1 MKDIKNIRK
10 NGGTSMNLKRITALL
25 AALALAASMA
35 ACQKTPAEP
44 DATPSDSSAASSTAE
59 ESEKPLAA
67 TGTKGSPASSGKNTA
82 PADEPTES
90 SENGQKETTPGSSS
104 GREKPT
110 SGSQKPTEKPQQPT
124 EKPSTG
130 SKPSTGGK
138 QPSESSKPSE
148 SAKPT
153 EPKPTAHQHNYKTTT
168 VAATCTTGGYTLHEC
183 ACGASYKDGQ
193 TAALGH
199 SYVDTVVAPTTSS
212 QGYTEHTCSRCGDSY
227 KDSYTDPVRWDTEEV
242 VARICAQGNDYVR
255 SLGLTVDPSVGSWA
269 DPDST
274 TGWFPEGISPEAWL
288 LQQVKDAVDYYANNP
303 IQKKTRFNVTYGPK
317 DGGGWYI
324 YVMYGL

>member
-1 MKDIKNIRK
+1 
-10 NGGTSMNLKRITALL
+10 MNLKRTAALL
-25 AALALAASMA
+25 AALALAVSMA
-35 ACQKTPAEP
+35 ACQKAPAEP
-44 DATPSDSSAASSTAE
+44 DTASGDGSAASNTAE
-59 ESEKPLAA
+59 ESEKPSAA
-67 TGTKGSPASSGKNTA
+67 TGTKASSGRESTPVN
-82 PADEPTES
+82 EPTES

-104 GREKPT
+104 GSEKPT
-110 SGSQKPTEKPQQPT
+110 SSSQKPTEKPQQPT

-130 SKPSTGGK
+130 SKP
-138 QPSESSKPSE
+138 PESSKPSE

-153 EPKPTAHQHNYKTTT
+153 EPKPTAHQHSYKTTT
-168 VAATCTTGGYTLHEC
+168 VAATCTTDGYTLHEC

-199 SYVDTVVAPTTSS
+199 SYVDTVVAPTTTA

-227 KDSYTDPVRWDTEEV
+227 RDSYTDPVRWDTEEV
-242 VARICAQGNDYVR
+242 VARICAQGNEYVR
-255 SLGLTVDPSVGSWA
+255 SLGLTVDPRVGSWVA
-269 DPDST
+269 PDST

-288 LQQVKDAVDYYANNP
+288 LQRVKEEIDCHANNP

>member
-1 MKDIKNIRK
+1 MKNVKNIRK

-59 ESEKPLAA
+59 ESEKPSAA
-67 TGTKGSPASSGKNTA
+67 TGTKGSTASSGKNTV

-90 SENGQKETTPGSSS
+90 SENGKKETTPGSSS
-104 GREKPT
+104 GSEKPT

-130 SKPSTGGK
+130 SKPS
-138 QPSESSKPSE
+138 E

-153 EPKPTAHQHNYKTTT
+153 EPKPTAHQHNYKTTA

-183 ACGASYKDGQ
+183 ACGASYKDSQ

-199 SYVDTVVAPTTSS
+199 SYVDTVVAPTTSA

-242 VARICAQGNDYVR
+242 VARICAQGNEYVR
-255 SLGLTVDPSVGSWA
+255 SIGLTVDPTAECWVA
-269 DPDST
+269 PQST
-274 TGWFPEGISPEAWL
+274 TAEVSGDPAAWHLNRIKEAVNTL
-288 LQQVKDAVDYYANNP
+288 ANDADWP
-303 IQKKTRFNVTYGPK
+303 KTNFYITYGSN
-317 DGGGWYI
+317 GRGGWYI
-324 YVMYGL
+324 YVKYVL

>member
-1 MKDIKNIRK
+1 MKNVKNIKK

-35 ACQKTPAEP
+35 ACQKAPAEP

-59 ESEKPLAA
+59 ESEKPSAA
-67 TGTKGSPASSGKNTA
+67 TGTRGSTASSGKNTA

-104 GREKPT
+104 GSEKPT

-130 SKPSTGGK
+130 SKP
-138 QPSESSKPSE
+138 PESSKPSE

-242 VARICAQGNDYVR
+242 VARICAQGNEYVR
-255 SLGLTVDPSVGSWA
+255 SLGLTVDPSVGSWVA
-269 DPDST
+269 PEST
-274 TGWFPEGISPEAWL
+274 TGWFPDGVNPEVWL
-288 LQQVKDAVDYYANNP
+288 LQRVKEEIDGHANNP

>member
-35 ACQKTPAEP
+35 ACQTAPAEP
-44 DATPSDSSAASSTAE
+44 DATPSDSSTALSAAESTK
-59 ESEKPLAA
+59 KPSAA
-67 TGTKGSPASSGKNTA
+67 TGTKGSTASSGKDAA

-90 SENGQKETTPGSSS
+90 SKSGQKETTPGSSS
-104 GREKPT
+104 GSEKPT

-130 SKPSTGGK
+130 SKPS
-138 QPSESSKPSE
+138 EST
-148 SAKPT
+148 KPT
-153 EPKPTAHQHNYKTTT
+153 EPKPTTPPHQHSYKTTA

-183 ACGASYKDGQ
+183 SCGASYKDGQ

-242 VARICAQGNDYVR
+242 VARICAQGNEYVR

-269 DPDST
+269 APEST
-274 TGWFPEGISPEAWL
+274 SGWYPEGTDPESWFL
-288 LQQVKDAVDYYANNP
+288 GKVREAVDYYANVRNYS
-303 IQKKTRFNVTYGPK
+303 RLHVTYGSN
-317 DGGGWYI
+317 DRGGWYI

>member
-10 NGGTSMNLKRITALL
+10 NGGTPMDLKRITALL

-44 DATPSDSSAASSTAE
+44 DATPSDSSAASSAAE
-59 ESEKPLAA
+59 STKKPSAA
-67 TGTKGSPASSGKNTA
+67 NGTKGSTASSGKDAA

-90 SENGQKETTPGSSS
+90 SKDGPKETTSGSSS
-104 GREKPT
+104 GSEKPT

-130 SKPSTGGK
+130 RK
-138 QPSESSKPSE
+138 PSESSKPSE
-148 SAKPT
+148 STKPT
-153 EPKPTAHQHNYKTTT
+153 EPKPTVHQHNYKTTT
-168 VAATCTTGGYTLHEC
+168 IAATCTTGGYTLHEC

-255 SLGLTVDPSVGSWA
+255 SLGLTVDPSVGSWVA
-269 DPDST
+269 PEST
-274 TGWFPEGISPEAWL
+274 TGWFPDGVNPEEWYL
-288 LQQVKDAVDYYANNP
+288 NRVKEAVDMWAFDPDYP
-303 IQKKTRFNVTYGPK
+303 RTRFNVTYGSN
-317 DGGGWYI
+317 GRGGWYI

>member
-1 MKDIKNIRK
+1 MKNVKNIKR

-35 ACQKTPAEP
+35 ACQKAPAEP
-44 DATPSDSSAASSTAE
+44 DATPSDSSAASNTAE
-59 ESEKPLAA
+59 ESEKPSAT
-67 TGTKGSPASSGKNTA
+67 TGTKGSTASSGKDAA

-90 SENGQKETTPGSSS
+90 SKNGQKETTPGSSS
-104 GREKPT
+104 GSEKPT

-130 SKPSTGGK
+130 SKPS
-138 QPSESSKPSE
+138 EST
-148 SAKPT
+148 AKPT
-153 EPKPTAHQHNYKTTT
+153 EPKPTTHQHNYKTTT

-199 SYVDTVVAPTTSS
+199 SYVDTVVAPTTSA

-227 KDSYTDPVRWDTEEV
+227 KDSYTDQLWWDDEAT
-242 VARICAQGNDYVR
+242 VAAICAQGNDYVR
-255 SLGLTVDPSVGSWA
+255 SLGLTVDPTVGSWVA
-269 DPDST
+269 PAYT
-274 TGWFPEGISPEAWL
+274 HWEGSSPEWL
-288 LQQVKDAVDYYANNP
+288 LGKIKETINSHANNP
-303 IQKKTRFNVTYGPK
+303 VQKKSRFNVTYGPAE
-317 DGGGWYI
+317 DGGWYV

>member
-10 NGGTSMNLKRITALL
+10 NGGTPMNLKRITALL
-25 AALALAASMA
+25 AALALAVSMA
-35 ACQKTPAEP
+35 ACQTAPAEP
-44 DATPSDSSAASSTAE
+44 NATPSDSSAASSTAE
-59 ESEKPLAA
+59 ESEKPSAA
-67 TGTKGSPASSGKNTA
+67 TGTKGGTASSGKDAA

-104 GREKPT
+104 GSEKPT
-110 SGSQKPTEKPQQPT
+110 SSGQKPTEKPQQPT

-130 SKPSTGGK
+130 SK

-148 SAKPT
+148 STKPT

-199 SYVDTVVAPTTSS
+199 SYVDTVIAPTTSS

-227 KDSYTDPVRWDTEEV
+227 KDNYTDPVCWDTEEV
-242 VARICAQGNDYVR
+242 VARICAQGNEYVR
-255 SLGLTVDPSVGSWA
+255 SLGLTVDPSVGSWVA
-269 DPDST
+269 PEST
-274 TGWFPEGISPEAWL
+274 TGWFPDGVNPEVWL
-288 LQQVKDAVDYYANNP
+288 LQRVKEEIDGHANNP

>member
-1 MKDIKNIRK
+1 MKNVKNIKK

-35 ACQKTPAEP
+35 ACQKAPAEP

-59 ESEKPLAA
+59 ESEKPSAA

-104 GREKPT
+104 GSEKPT

-130 SKPSTGGK
+130 SKP
-138 QPSESSKPSE
+138 PESSKPSE

-153 EPKPTAHQHNYKTTT
+153 EPKPTTHQHNYKTTT

-227 KDSYTDPVRWDTEEV
+227 KDSYTDQLWWDDEAT
-242 VARICAQGNDYVR
+242 VAAICAQGNDYVR
-255 SLGLTVDPSVGSWA
+255 SLGLTVDPTVGSWA
-269 DPDST
+269 DPAYT
-274 TGWFPEGISPEAWL
+274 HWEGSSPEWL
-288 LQQVKDAVDYYANNP
+288 LKDIKDAVDYWIWNP
-303 IQKKTRFNVTYGPK
+303 TCSMSRFNVTYGAAA
-317 DGGGWYI
+317 GGGWYV
-324 YVMYGL
+324 YVMYGR

>member
-1 MKDIKNIRK
+1 MKNVKNIRK

-35 ACQKTPAEP
+35 ACQKAPAEP
-44 DATPSDSSAASSTAE
+44 DATPGDSSAASSTE
-59 ESEKPLAA
+59 ESEKPSAA
-67 TGTKGSPASSGKNTA
+67 TGTKGSTASSGKDAA

-104 GREKPT
+104 GSEKPT

-130 SKPSTGGK
+130 SKP
-138 QPSESSKPSE
+138 PESSKPSE

-242 VARICAQGNDYVR
+242 VARICAQGNEYVR
-255 SLGLTVDPSVGSWA
+255 SIGLTVDPTAECWVA
-269 DPDST
+269 PQST
-274 TGWFPEGISPEAWL
+274 TAEVSGDPAAWHLNRIKEAVNTL
-288 LQQVKDAVDYYANNP
+288 ANDADWP
-303 IQKKTRFNVTYGPK
+303 KTNFYITYGSN
-317 DGGGWYI
+317 GRGGWYI
-324 YVMYGL
+324 YVKYVL

>member
-1 MKDIKNIRK
+1 MKNVKNIKR
-10 NGGTSMNLKRITALL
+10 NGGISKSMNLERITALL

-35 ACQKTPAEP
+35 ACQKAPAEP
-44 DATPSDSSAASSTAE
+44 DATPGDSSAASSTAE
-59 ESEKPLAA
+59 ESEKPSAA
-67 TGTKGSPASSGKNTA
+67 TGTKGSTASSGKDAA

-104 GREKPT
+104 GSEKPT

-124 EKPSTG
+124 EKPTTG
-130 SKPSTGGK
+130 SKP
-138 QPSESSKPSE
+138 PESSKPSE

-153 EPKPTAHQHNYKTTT
+153 EPKPTTHQHNYKTTT

-269 DPDST
+269 APQSTSGWVPDN
-274 TGWFPEGISPEAWL
+274 PEAWL
-288 LQQVKDAVDYYANNP
+288 LQRVKEGIDYHANNP
-303 IQKKTRFNVTYGPK
+303 IQKKTRFNITYGP
-317 DGGGWYI
+317 DEYGGWYI